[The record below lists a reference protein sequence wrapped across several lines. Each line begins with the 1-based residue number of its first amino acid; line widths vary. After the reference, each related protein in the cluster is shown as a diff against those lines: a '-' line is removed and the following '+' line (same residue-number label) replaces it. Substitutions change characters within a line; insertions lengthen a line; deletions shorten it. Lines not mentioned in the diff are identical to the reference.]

1 MIRNPVR
8 ALIQYFSEI
17 CNDKI
22 GSDLNSLF
30 ITRPDRIDLVKKGK
44 VLINGDQNLHESGR
58 NMISR

>member
-30 ITRPDRIDLVKKGK
+30 IRRPDRIDLIKKGK
-44 VLINGDQNLHESGR
+44 VVISCDQKIRESR
-58 NMISR
+58 VNMISR